1 MCTTDLKMLLKYR
14 KNILFFPVMD
24 CNCWYPVHYI
34 IIHYIISTIWY
45 SLTTRPAMLHAEK
58 EIRTTLKCI
67 SLECYSFSNFASVE
81 TERGYTSLPLSSILP
96 FASQKRH
103 QKEARDEESRWKS
116 QRNTTVLSRC
126 IQVES
131 VFTVKKSQTH
141 LSGLHISQCKP
152 QRKKSYRMCCNV
164 VHSAQSIQKHQK
176 YLYSSFHSSSQII
189 KALCVLWGCDVW
201 RPYHTKCHTHTFG
214 LISEI
219 ECAAH

>member
-1 MCTTDLKMLLKYR
+1 
-14 KNILFFPVMD
+14 
-24 CNCWYPVHYI
+24 
-34 IIHYIISTIWY
+34 
-45 SLTTRPAMLHAEK
+45 MLHAEK

-131 VFTVKKSQTH
+131 VFTVKKEPDASLRPSYQPMQTAEEEKLQNVLQCCPFCTIDSEAPKISLFI
-141 LSGLHISQCKP
+141 LSFIISNNKGFVCAL
-152 QRKKSYRMCCNV
+152 RM
-164 VHSAQSIQKHQK
+164 
-176 YLYSSFHSSSQII
+176 
-189 KALCVLWGCDVW
+189 
-201 RPYHTKCHTHTFG
+201 
-214 LISEI
+214 
-219 ECAAH
+219 